1 MFISLWVLI
10 PVIIFIIAV
19 IWAITNVYM
28 KLLYHEEYMLNVQN
42 RLARI
47 LAHVTAIDKSE
58 AFETD
63 DEVGIIWAEIK
74 SAVLQIEQYMMTKIK
89 REKKKE

>member
-1 MFISLWVLI
+1 
-10 PVIIFIIAV
+10 
-19 IWAITNVYM
+19 M